1 MVYQECKNKKKSKK
15 NTGAK
20 EQCLEGLT
28 IKTAAHVPGFFFD
41 SIEDAKDKTKWD
53 AAVAEKKVIPL
64 YEVEELAS
72 ANTEDTNFEGRRKQY
87 RTASGK
93 KVSTYNSFLSLCSH
107 SALKTYDGDEMGLFE
122 FTEDGAIKGVIN
134 DDGTVKGQSVV
145 MNIGKRIDAT
155 ADRPPS
161 TQVTI
166 NYKDFNEF
174 EDDGAI
180 FRPEDWGADDI
191 YGIFD
196 ITIVQESATDAEIRF
211 RAVSGCSG
219 GDEEITS
226 FVAAN
231 VLVKDIDG
239 GIESVS
245 FVVADTDGIY
255 TVTGTGFADGYT
267 IGLNG
272 VVTQSGT
279 SYESPSPLKIKLD
292 PTIKI

>member
-1 MVYQECKNKKKSKK
+1 MVYQECKNKKKAKK

-28 IKTAAHVPGFFFD
+28 IKTAAHVPGFSFE

-53 AAVAEKKVIPL
+53 DAVALKKIIPL

-72 ANTEDTNFEGRRKQY
+72 ANTEDTNFEGRRRQY

-107 SALKTYDGDEMGLFE
+107 SAIKTYDGDEVGLFE
-122 FTEDGAIKGVIN
+122 FTEDGAVKGVIN
-134 DDGTVKGQSVV
+134 DDGSVKGQSVV
-145 MNIGKRIDAT
+145 MNVGKRIDAT

-180 FRPEDWGADDI
+180 FRPEGWGADDI

-196 ITIVQESATDAEIRF
+196 VTLNQVSASASEIKF
-211 RAVSGCSG
+211 TAASGCAG
-219 GDEEITS
+219 GDEQITS
-226 FVAAN
+226 LLAAN
-231 VLVKDIDG
+231 VVLKDLTG
-239 GIESVS
+239 ATESVS
-245 FVVADTDGIY
+245 FVAADADDIY
-255 TVTGTGFADGYT
+255 TITGTGFADGFT
-267 IGLNG
+267 LGLNG
-272 VVTQSGT
+272 VVTQTGT
-279 SYESPSPLKIKLD
+279 SYESPTPLIIELD
-292 PTIKI
+292 

>member
-1 MVYQECKNKKKSKK
+1 MVYQECKSKKKAKK

-28 IKTAAHVPGFFFD
+28 IKTAAHKPGFSFP

-53 AAVAEKKVIPL
+53 EAVAAKNIIPL

-72 ANTEDTNFEGRRKQY
+72 ANTEDTNFEGRRRQY

-134 DDGTVKGQSVV
+134 DDGSVKGQSVV

-180 FRPEDWGADDI
+180 FRPENWGADDI

-196 ITIVQESATDAEIRF
+196 VTLNQVSASATEIKF
-211 RAVSGCSG
+211 TATTGCAG

-226 FVAAN
+226 FLAAAF
-231 VLVKDIDG
+231 VLKDTTG
-239 GIESVS
+239 GTETVS
-245 FVVADTDGIY
+245 FVLADTEG
-255 TVTGTGFADGYT
+255 VYT
-267 IGLNG
+267 ITGAGFEDNYTLGLAG
-272 VVTQSGT
+272 VVTQTGT
-279 SYESPSPLKIKLD
+279 SYETPTPLKIKLGA
-292 PTIKI
+292 

>member
-1 MVYQECKNKKKSKK
+1 MVYQECKNKKKGKK

-28 IKTAAHVPGFFFD
+28 IKTAAHVPGFSFD
-41 SIEDAKDKTKWD
+41 SIEDAKDKTLWD
-53 AAVAEKKVIPL
+53 AAVAAKQIIPL
-64 YEVEELAS
+64 YEVEELTP
-72 ANTEDTNFEGRRKQY
+72 ANTEDTNFEGRRRQY

-93 KVSTYNSFLSLCSH
+93 KVSTYSSFLSLCSH

-145 MNIGKRIDAT
+145 MNIGKRLDAT

-161 TQVTI
+161 TLVTI

-180 FRPEDWGADDI
+180 FRPEGWGADDLF
-191 YGIFD
+191 GIFD
-196 ITIVQESATDAEIRF
+196 VTLSQVSATATEIKF
-211 RAVSGCSG
+211 TAAAGCAG

-226 FVAAN
+226 FLAAN
-231 VLVKDIDG
+231 ILVKDLDG
-239 GIESVS
+239 ATETVS
-245 FVVADTDGIY
+245 FVAADADGVY
-255 TVTGTGFADGYT
+255 TLTGTGFT
-267 IGLNG
+267 TNFTVGLNG
-272 VVTQSGT
+272 VVTQTGT
-279 SYESPSPLKIKLD
+279 SYESPIPLKI
-292 PTIKI
+292 TVT